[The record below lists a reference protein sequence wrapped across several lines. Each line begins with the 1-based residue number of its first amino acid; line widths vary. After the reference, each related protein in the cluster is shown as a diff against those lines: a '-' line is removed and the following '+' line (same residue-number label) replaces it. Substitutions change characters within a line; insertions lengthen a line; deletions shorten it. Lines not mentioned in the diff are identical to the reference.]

1 MAVNANI
8 FIKNV
13 HGGTFVF
20 GHLFLQ
26 MLVSHIPIDE
36 SFFEYK
42 LVREISF
49 LLIIYVCQMA
59 VS

>member
-1 MAVNANI
+1 MQI
-8 FIKNV
+8 FSLKKL

-36 SFFEYK
+36 IYFEYK
-42 LVREISF
+42 SVREISF
-49 LLIIYVCQMA
+49 LLIIFVCQMA